1 MADKSQNIIELKH
14 ISKIYDDNGFK
25 AVDDFNLEVKR
36 GEFVTFLGPSGC
48 GKTTTLR
55 MIAGFELPSDGE
67 ILLNGEDISKLPAN
81 KRPINTVFQ
90 RYALFPHMN
99 IYDNIAFGLKLKKL
113 PKDEIRKKVRHVL
126 DMVDLEGFE
135 NRKISTLSGGQQQ
148 RIAIA
153 RALVN
158 EPEILMLDEPLGA
171 LDLKMRQEMQLEL
184 KNMHDQLGITFIYV
198 THDQEEA
205 LTMSDKIVVMSEG
218 RIQQVGTPEDIYNEP
233 QNAFVAD
240 FIGESNIF
248 KGIMTSDM
256 KVRFCGG
263 EFKGMDDVP
272 EGTLVDVVV
281 RPEDVIIT
289 KHEEGTVAGE
299 ITSVIFKGMHYE
311 VTVESGKYEIVIRT
325 TKCYSAGE
333 KIGMCLEPDG
343 IHVMIAEDHT
353 TSFETIINSDYTLN
367 FNDKLISCDI
377 TKIIPKTSMK
387 EGVLT
392 DENGETVD
400 VSNLRVIV
408 SIQPYDIEMSDDAD
422 AGLVSGRIIDL
433 IYKGDHYS
441 YVVRTEYGHD
451 LIVDDEYLWNMGDQ
465 VGLIMPEDKMK
476 FQLKK

>member
-1 MADKSQNIIELKH
+1 MADNIIELRH
-14 ISKIYDDNGFK
+14 ISKVYSDNGFK

-55 MIAGFELPSDGE
+55 MIAGFEMPTSGE
-67 ILLNGEDISKLPAN
+67 ILLNGEDISQLPAN

-90 RYALFPHMN
+90 RYALFLHMN

-113 PKDEIRKKVRHVL
+113 PKEEIRKKVKRVL
-126 DMVDLEGFE
+126 DIVDLEGFE

-184 KNMHDQLGITFIYV
+184 KHMHDELGITFIYV

-205 LTMSDKIVVMSEG
+205 LTMSDKIVVLSEG
-218 RIQQVGTPEDIYNEP
+218 RIQQIGTPEDIYNEP

-248 KGIMTSDM
+248 KGIMTGHM

-263 EFKGMDDVP
+263 EFMGMDDVA

-289 KHEEGTVAGE
+289 KPEDGVVEGEVV
-299 ITSVIFKGMHYE
+299 SVIFKGMHYE
-311 VTVESGKYEIVIRT
+311 VTVESGKYEMVIRT
-325 TKCYSAGE
+325 TKCYSVGE
-333 KIGMCLEPDG
+333 RIGMKLEPDG
-343 IHVMIAEDHT
+343 IHIMLAEDHT
-353 TSFETIINSDYTLN
+353 TSFVTNINSDYTLD
-367 FNDKLISCDI
+367 FNGKVINCDLTKVIPKSSMKDNVLVDENNEAVDTDKL
-377 TKIIPKTSMK
+377 KVM
-387 EGVLT
+387 
-392 DENGETVD
+392 
-400 VSNLRVIV
+400 V
-408 SIQPYDIEMSDDAD
+408 SIQPYDIRMSDNVDE
-422 AGLVSGRIIDL
+422 GLVSGHIINL

-441 YVVRTEYGHD
+441 YVIRTEYGHD
-451 LIVDDEYLWNMGDQ
+451 LIVDDEYLWNMDDA
-465 VGLIMPEDKMK
+465 VGLVMLEDKMK

>member
-1 MADKSQNIIELKH
+1 MADNIIELRH
-14 ISKIYDDNGFK
+14 ISKVYSDNGFK

-55 MIAGFELPSDGE
+55 MIAGFEMPTSGE
-67 ILLNGEDISKLPAN
+67 ILLNGEDISQLPAN

-113 PKDEIRKKVRHVL
+113 PKEEIRKKVKRVL
-126 DMVDLEGFE
+126 DIVDLEGFE

-184 KNMHDQLGITFIYV
+184 KHMHDELGITFIYV

-205 LTMSDKIVVMSEG
+205 LTMSDKIVVLSEG
-218 RIQQVGTPEDIYNEP
+218 RIQQIGTPEDIYNEP

-248 KGIMTSDM
+248 KGIMTGHM

-263 EFKGMDDVP
+263 EFMGMDDVA

-289 KHEEGTVAGE
+289 KPEDGVVEGEVV
-299 ITSVIFKGMHYE
+299 SVIFKGMHYE
-311 VTVESGKYEIVIRT
+311 VTVESGKYEMVIRT
-325 TKCYSAGE
+325 TKCYSVGE
-333 KIGMCLEPDG
+333 RIGMKLEPDG
-343 IHVMIAEDHT
+343 IHIMLAEDHT
-353 TSFETIINSDYTLN
+353 TSFVTNINSDYTLD
-367 FNDKLISCDI
+367 FNGKVINCDL
-377 TKIIPKTSMK
+377 TKVIPKSSMK
-387 EGVLT
+387 DNVLV
-392 DENGETVD
+392 DENNEAVD
-400 VSNLRVIV
+400 TAKLKVMV
-408 SIQPYDIEMSDDAD
+408 SIQPYDIRMSDNVDE
-422 AGLVSGRIIDL
+422 GLVSGHIINL

-451 LIVDDEYLWNMGDQ
+451 LIVDDEYLWNMDDA
-465 VGLIMPEDKMK
+465 VGLVMPEDKMK

>member
-1 MADKSQNIIELKH
+1 MADNIIELRH
-14 ISKIYDDNGFK
+14 ISKVYRDNGFK

-55 MIAGFELPSDGE
+55 MIAGFEMPTSGE
-67 ILLNGEDISKLPAN
+67 ILLNGEDISQLPAN

-113 PKDEIRKKVRHVL
+113 PKEEIRKKVKRVL
-126 DMVDLEGFE
+126 DIVDLEGFE

-184 KNMHDQLGITFIYV
+184 KHMHDELGITFIYV

-205 LTMSDKIVVMSEG
+205 LTMSDKIVVLSEG
-218 RIQQVGTPEDIYNEP
+218 RIQQIGTPEDIYNEP

-248 KGIMTSDM
+248 KGIMTGHM

-263 EFKGMDDVP
+263 EFIGMDDVP

-289 KHEEGTVAGE
+289 KPEDGIIEGEVV
-299 ITSVIFKGMHYE
+299 SVIFKGMHYE
-311 VTVESGKYEIVIRT
+311 VTVESGKYEMVIRT
-325 TKCYSAGE
+325 TKCYSVGE
-333 KIGMCLEPDG
+333 RIGMKLEPDG
-343 IHVMIAEDHT
+343 IHIMLAEDHT
-353 TSFETIINSDYTLN
+353 TSFVTNINSDYTLD
-367 FNDKLISCDI
+367 FNGKVINCDLTKVIPKSSMKNNVLVDENNEAIDTDKL
-377 TKIIPKTSMK
+377 KVM
-387 EGVLT
+387 
-392 DENGETVD
+392 
-400 VSNLRVIV
+400 V
-408 SIQPYDIEMSDDAD
+408 SIQPYDIRMSDNVEE
-422 AGLVSGRIIDL
+422 GLVSGHIINL

-441 YVVRTEYGHD
+441 YVIRTEYGHD
-451 LIVDDEYLWNMGDQ
+451 LIVDDEYLWNMDDA
-465 VGLIMPEDKMK
+465 VGLVMLEDKMK